1 MTDARLAGLPEVA
14 MAARAAVASNSAA
27 VASSRDARDEPFYYE
42 LRKRDR
48 EPNETSCYWLCKKK
62 LQYSRATFK
71 KAKGSRPGGTK
82 DAHVGHVCQRGAHT
96 NP

>member
-1 MTDARLAGLPEVA
+1 MTDAGLAGLPAVA
-14 MAARAAVASNSAA
+14 IAARAVVASNSA
-27 VASSRDARDEPFYYE
+27 VAGSSRDARAEPFSYE
-42 LRKRDR
+42 LRRRDE
-48 EPNETSCYWLCKKK
+48 EPHETSCYWLCKKG

-71 KAKGSRPGGTK
+71 KVKGGRPGGTK